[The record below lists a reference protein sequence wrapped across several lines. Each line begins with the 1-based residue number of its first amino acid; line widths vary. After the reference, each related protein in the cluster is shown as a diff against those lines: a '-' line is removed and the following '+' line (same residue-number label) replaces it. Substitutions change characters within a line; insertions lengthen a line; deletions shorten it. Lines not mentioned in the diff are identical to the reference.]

1 MILLFVLTV
10 EQGMKR
16 NEMSTTTVFSI
27 QITLKKGILDNAGN
41 AVIRALNSI
50 GFDTASNVRIG
61 KILFVELDHADED
74 LIHSIA
80 KSQTNEVMED
90 YSVSR

>member
-1 MILLFVLTV
+1 MIEV
-10 EQGMKR
+10 E
-16 NEMSTTTVFSI
+16 TTTTYSI

-41 AVIRALNSI
+41 AVIRALRSI
-50 GFDTASNVRIG
+50 GFDNVNDVRIG

>member
-1 MILLFVLTV
+1 MTCLLTLKESIKYKIL
-10 EQGMKR
+10 
-16 NEMSTTTVFSI
+16 
-27 QITLKKGILDNAGN
+27 ITLKNGILDNAGN
-41 AVIRALNSI
+41 AVTHALSSI
-50 GFDTASNVRIG
+50 GFDTVKDVRIG

-74 LIHSIA
+74 LIHRIA

>member
-1 MILLFVLTV
+1 M
-10 EQGMKR
+10 
-16 NEMSTTTVFSI
+16 TTDVFSI

-41 AVIRALNSI
+41 AVTHALSSL
-50 GFDTASNVRIG
+50 GFDTVKDVRIG
-61 KILFVELDHADED
+61 KFLFIELDHADED

-90 YSVSR
+90 YSVCPI